1 MDGYYKTRGGGFP
14 SPRKCIRL
22 PRNEVFVYKEIS
34 STNIAAR
41 EMAEA
46 GAPDGTIVASAF
58 QSAGTGRLRRAW
70 ISPPGRSLLLSVI
83 LRPRMDARLVSL
95 LTLLCGAALSETVRE
110 TTSCEAGVKWPN
122 DVLMRGRKV
131 SGILA
136 QGSLRGDATS
146 YVVLGV
152 GLNVNQTEDELPP
165 DCRDISTS
173 LRIEAGRRVSRAE
186 VLRRF
191 VSHWDEMFDAFSRD
205 GYPYLR
211 EKWIANNLTL
221 GREIT
226 IHSGEGPI
234 IGTAVDISERGGIV
248 VRLEDGSTKE
258 FLAEDLSLGREHYR
272 GLISSDPR

>member
-1 MDGYYKTRGGGFP
+1 MDENNYDEHNETRDGFP
-14 SPRKCIRL
+14 PPRKRIRF
-22 PRNEVFVYKEIS
+22 PQNELLVYRELT

-41 EMAEA
+41 EMAAA
-46 GAPDGTIVASAF
+46 GAPAGTVVTSAF
-58 QSAGTGRLRRAW
+58 QNAGAGRLRRAW
-70 ISPPGRSLLLSVI
+70 ISPPGRSLLFSVI
-83 LRPRMDARLVSL
+83 LRPRMDARLASL
-95 LTLLCGAALSETVRE
+95 LTLLCGAALSETIRE

-136 QGSLRGDATS
+136 QGSLRGNAVS

-152 GLNVNQTEDELPP
+152 GLNVNQTDDELPP
-165 DCRDISTS
+165 ECRDISTS
-173 LRIEAGRRVSRAE
+173 LRLETGGRVSRAA

-191 VSHWDEMFDAFSRD
+191 LSHWSELFDAFSRD

-226 IHSGEGPI
+226 IRGDEGAVM
-234 IGTAVDISERGGIV
+234 GTAVDISERGGIV
-248 VRLEDGSTKE
+248 VRFEDGSTKE

-272 GLISSDPR
+272 ALTT

>member
-1 MDGYYKTRGGGFP
+1 M
-14 SPRKCIRL
+14 S
-22 PRNEVFVYKEIS
+22 RNEILVYRNLS
-34 STNIAAR
+34 STNIAAK
-41 EMAEA
+41 EIAA
-46 GAPDGTIVASAF
+46 CGAPDGTIVASAY

-70 ISPPGRSLLLSVI
+70 ISPPGRSLLFSMI
-83 LRPRMDARLVSL
+83 LRPRVDARLISQ
-95 LTLLCGAALSETVRE
+95 LTMLCGVALSETIRE

-136 QGSLRGDATS
+136 QGSLRGDAAR

-152 GLNVNQTEDELPP
+152 GLNVNQTEDELPSE
-165 DCRDISTS
+165 CRDVSTS
-173 LRIEAGRRVSRAE
+173 LRLETGRRVSRIA

-191 VSHWDEMFDAFSRD
+191 VSRWNELFDAFSRE

-211 EKWIANNLTL
+211 KKWIDSNLTL

-226 IHSGEGPI
+226 IHGAEGPVL
-234 IGTAVDISERGGIV
+234 GAAVDISERGGIV

-258 FLAEDLSLGREHYR
+258 FLAEDISLGREHYR
-272 GLISSDPR
+272 SLINT